1 MGKYIN
7 ILDDLTINKIAAGE
21 VVERPSSVVKE
32 LLENAI
38 DSGATQVV
46 VDITDGGKKC
56 IKISDNGSGILSSEV
71 EKCFLRHA
79 TSKIKEIDDL
89 YDLYSFGFRGEAL
102 ASISAVSNIEMITKT
117 KEEVIGTKIEL
128 SGSKIIKKEP
138 IGTKDGTTITIK
150 DLFFNTPVRAKFLKS
165 THAETI
171 NISDLINKLA
181 IGNPHVQFK
190 YVNNNKSMLTTPGD
204 NKLLS
209 VIRSIYGKE
218 ICENLIEINHKC
230 KYFKISGYIG
240 NNNIY
245 RSNKNLQHIYINKRF
260 VKSKIVLDAISE
272 AYKGIIPI
280 NKHSI
285 CFIQLTI
292 NPASID
298 VNIHPTKLEV
308 KFENEKEMYIELRD
322 ILRKTLLSVSLIGK
336 YETYDKKE
344 ETKNILVKENSNQS
358 KNIYENKEF
367 EDIKVIEKNYERP
380 IDSFMSFNDIIKSE
394 NNTEKDKEYIYE
406 KKSIANINE
415 LDNIKIIKEDSS
427 SEYIIEGNI
436 SLENSFSIEDIEK
449 LDKEKEYQESLY
461 NQDNEYE
468 ENNLTYKSSSEYIN
482 KDEYSSKFTK
492 EIGKI
497 EDNIQE
503 QFFEET
509 PSNKFSL
516 AGYNVIGTIFDT
528 YIILSKGNSMY
539 LLDQHAAHEKI
550 LYERYMDKFY
560 KSSINMQMLLDPI
573 VLELSNIDMLHVE
586 NNLDLFMKFGF
597 EIELFGKNHIMIRC
611 VPTIFGVPESEKFI
625 LQIIDNIE
633 EIKNNYELKGEKFA
647 SMACRAAIKA
657 NDRIQS
663 MEIRSLLNELET
675 CENPFTCPH
684 GRPTIV
690 EITKTEIEKMFK
702 RIM

>member
-181 IGNPHVQFK
+181 IGNPGVRIK
-190 YVNNNKSMLTTPGD
+190 YINNKKLMLNTPGD
-204 NKLLS
+204 NKLIN

-218 ICENLIEINHKC
+218 ITDNLIEVD
-230 KYFKISGYIG
+230 YEDEKIKIYGYIG

-245 RSNKNLQHIYINKRF
+245 RSNKNLQHIYINKRY
-260 VKSKIVLDAISE
+260 VRSKIILDAINES
-272 AYKGIIPI
+272 YKSIIPI
-280 NKHSI
+280 NKFGV
-285 CFIQLTI
+285 CFLNITI
-292 NPASID
+292 NPGEID

-308 KFENEKEMYIELRD
+308 KFQDEKDVYIKIRD
-322 ILRKTLLSVSLIGK
+322 LIKNKLLNISLIGK
-336 YETYDKKE
+336 YKSYT
-344 ETKNILVKENSNQS
+344 NNNENYVQ
-358 KNIYENKEF
+358 NKL
-367 EDIKVIEKNYERP
+367 NH
-380 IDSFMSFNDIIKSE
+380 
-394 NNTEKDKEYIYE
+394 
-406 KKSIANINE
+406 
-415 LDNIKIIKEDSS
+415 L
-427 SEYIIEGNI
+427 G
-436 SLENSFSIEDIEK
+436 
-449 LDKEKEYQESLY
+449 
-461 NQDNEYE
+461 
-468 ENNLTYKSSSEYIN
+468 ENNLEEKVETSSNQNINQNKIDFEYKTEPKEQDTLSLKEEPKEYNIDEREDLSSFKSFKEALEEN
-482 KDEYSSKFTK
+482 ETKDENEDYEKAQNNKFDEVSYTQIDNYNSYQEQEQSDYYSNMGYSDIKTSRNSELDSKLDEISTQGNFLETQDDTLDKIINNSQDSKFRASDFK
-492 EIGKI
+492 
-497 EDNIQE
+497 
-503 QFFEET
+503 
-509 PSNKFSL
+509 
-516 AGYNVIGTIFDT
+516 VIGTILNT
-528 YIILSKGNSMY
+528 YIVLEKGTSMY
-539 LLDQHAAHEKI
+539 LLDQHAAHEKV
-550 LYERYMDKFY
+550 LYEEYMTKF
-560 KSSINMQMLLDPI
+560 KSQSIDMQMLLDPI
-573 VLELSNIDMLHVE
+573 VIELSSVDMLDVE
-586 NNLDLFMKFGF
+586 KNLNLFMKFGF
-597 EIELFGKNHIMIRC
+597 EIEIFGDNHIMVRG
-611 VPTIFGVPESEKFI
+611 VPNIFGTAQSEKFI
-625 LQIIDNIE
+625 FQIIDNIGDLE
-633 EIKNNYELKGEKFA
+633 SSYDLKMDKIA
-647 SMACRAAIKA
+647 SMSCRAAIKA
-657 NDRIQS
+657 NDKIHFD
-663 MEIRSLLNELET
+663 EIHSLLSKMEK
-675 CENPFTCPH
+675 CENPYTCPH
-684 GRPTIV
+684 GRPSMV
-690 EITKTEIEKMFK
+690 EISKKEIEKMFK

>member
-1 MGKYIN
+1 MNRIN

-32 LLENAI
+32 LIENSI
-38 DSGATQVV
+38 DAGSTKVV
-46 VDITDGGKKC
+46 IDIQDGGKKL
-56 IKISDNGSGILSSEV
+56 IRITDNGCGIASSEV
-71 EKCFLRHA
+71 DKSFLRHA
-79 TSKIKEIDDL
+79 TSKIKNIDDL
-89 YDLYSFGFRGEAL
+89 YDLYSLGFRGEAL
-102 ASISAVSNIEMITKT
+102 ASISAVSKLEMVTKT
-117 KEEVIGTKIEL
+117 KD
-128 SGSKIIKKEP
+128 EP
-138 IGTKDGTTITIK
+138 IGTKVIVEGGKVVSKEPVGTHNGTTIIIK
-150 DLFFNTPVRAKFLKS
+150 DIFFNTPARQKFLKS

-218 ICENLIEINHKC
+218 ICENLIEINYEC

-260 VKSKIVLDAISE
+260 VKSKVVLDAISE

-322 ILRKTLLSVSLIGK
+322 ILRKTLLSASLIGK

-406 KKSIANINE
+406 KKSTANINE

-436 SLENSFSIEDIEK
+436 
-449 LDKEKEYQESLY
+449 SLY

-597 EIELFGKNHIMIRC
+597 EIELFGNNHIMIRC

>member
-1 MGKYIN
+1 MNRIN

-32 LLENAI
+32 LIENSI
-38 DSGATQVV
+38 DAGSTKVV
-46 VDITDGGKKC
+46 IDITDGGKKL
-56 IKISDNGSGILSSEV
+56 IRITDNGCGIASSEV
-71 EKCFLRHA
+71 DKSFLRHA
-79 TSKIKEIDDL
+79 TSKIKNIDDL
-89 YDLYSFGFRGEAL
+89 YDLYSLGFRGEAL
-102 ASISAVSNIEMITKT
+102 ASISAVSRLEMVTKT
-117 KEEVIGTKIEL
+117 KD
-128 SGSKIIKKEP
+128 EP
-138 IGTKDGTTITIK
+138 IGTKVLVEGGHIVSKEPVGTHNGTTIIIK
-150 DLFFNTPVRAKFLKS
+150 DIFFNTPARQKFLKS

-181 IGNPHVQFK
+181 IGNPQVQFK
-190 YVNNNKSMLTTPGD
+190 YINNNKSMLTTPGD
-204 NKLLS
+204 GKLLS
-209 VIRSIYGKE
+209 VVRSIYGKE
-218 ICENLIEINHKC
+218 ICENLIEINYEC

-322 ILRKTLLSVSLIGK
+322 ILRKTLLSSSLIGK
-336 YETYDKKE
+336 YETYEKKE
-344 ETKNILVKENSNQS
+344 PTKNILIKENNQNINLYETNDKKDIKVIDINEEKPMDS
-358 KNIYENKEF
+358 FMSLNDILNKNTENELNHNFKNIYEDNK
-367 EDIKVIEKNYERP
+367 K
-380 IDSFMSFNDIIKSE
+380 
-394 NNTEKDKEYIYE
+394 NNTNDLE
-406 KKSIANINE
+406 NIN
-415 LDNIKIIKEDSS
+415 IIKEDCSD
-427 SEYIIEGNI
+427 EYIIEGNI
-436 SLENSFSIEDIEK
+436 SIENSFSIEDIEK
-449 LDKEKEYQESLY
+449 LDNEQQSKENLYKAKDNIKENYKLNSES
-461 NQDNEYE
+461 
-468 ENNLTYKSSSEYIN
+468 IN
-482 KDEYSSKFTK
+482 KVEYSHKF
-492 EIGKI
+492 I
-497 EDNIQE
+497 ENIDNKNESVQE
-503 QFFEET
+503 QFFEEV

-516 AGYNVIGTIFDT
+516 AGYNIIGTIFDT
-528 YIILSKGNSMY
+528 YIIMNKGNSMY

-597 EIELFGKNHIMIRC
+597 EIELFGNNHIMIRC

-657 NDRIQS
+657 NDKIQII
-663 MEIRSLLNELET
+663 EIQTLLNELET

-690 EITKTEIEKMFK
+690 EITKNEIEKMFK

>member
-1 MGKYIN
+1 MNRIN

-32 LLENAI
+32 LIENSI
-38 DSGATQVV
+38 DAGSTKVV
-46 VDITDGGKKC
+46 IDIQDGGKKL
-56 IKISDNGSGILSSEV
+56 IRITDNGCGIPSSEV
-71 EKCFLRHA
+71 DKSFLRHA
-79 TSKIKEIDDL
+79 TSKIKNIDDL
-89 YDLYSFGFRGEAL
+89 YDLYSLGFRGEAL
-102 ASISAVSNIEMITKT
+102 ASISAVSKLEMVTKT
-117 KEEVIGTKIEL
+117 KD
-128 SGSKIIKKEP
+128 EP
-138 IGTKDGTTITIK
+138 IGTKVLVEGGNIVSKEPVGAHNGTTIIIK
-150 DLFFNTPVRAKFLKS
+150 DIFFNTPARQKFLKS

-190 YVNNNKSMLTTPGD
+190 YVNNNKPMLNTPGD

-209 VIRSIYGKE
+209 VVRSIYGKE
-218 ICENLIEINHKC
+218 ICENLIEINYEC

-322 ILRKTLLSVSLIGK
+322 VLRKTLLSSSLIGK
-336 YETYDKKE
+336 YETYDKKDI
-344 ETKNILVKENSNQS
+344 TKNILAKEDNQ
-358 KNIYENKEF
+358 NINLQENNDKR
-367 EDIKVIEKNYERP
+367 DIKVINIDDEKP
-380 IDSFMSFNDIIKSE
+380 IDSFMSFNDVLNNK
-394 NNTEKDKEYIYE
+394 NTEDNSKYDFKNLYE
-406 KKSIANINE
+406 KNMESNIND
-415 LDNIKIIKEDSS
+415 LNNIKIIKEDCSD
-427 SEYIIEGNI
+427 EYIIEGSINI
-436 SLENSFSIEDIEK
+436 ENSFSIEDIEK
-449 LDKEKEYQESLY
+449 LDKEQQFKDNLYESKYNNKEI
-461 NQDNEYE
+461 
-468 ENNLTYKSSSEYIN
+468 YKSNSESINKSEYSD
-482 KDEYSSKFTK
+482 KLVEKLD
-492 EIGKI
+492 
-497 EDNIQE
+497 DNIQE
-503 QFFEET
+503 QFFEDI

-516 AGYNVIGTIFDT
+516 AGYNIIGTIFDT
-528 YIILSKGNSMY
+528 YIIMNKGNSMY

-597 EIELFGKNHIMIRC
+597 EIELFGNNHIMIRC
-611 VPTIFGVPESEKFI
+611 LPTIFGVPESEKFI

-657 NDRIQS
+657 NDKIQTI
-663 MEIRSLLNELET
+663 EIKTLLNELET

-690 EITKTEIEKMFK
+690 EITKNEIEKMFK

>member
-1 MGKYIN
+1 MNRIN

-32 LLENAI
+32 LIENSI
-38 DSGATQVV
+38 DAGSTKVV
-46 VDITDGGKKC
+46 IDIADGGKKL
-56 IKISDNGSGILSSEV
+56 IRITDNGCGIPSSEV
-71 EKCFLRHA
+71 DKSFLRHA
-79 TSKIKEIDDL
+79 TSKIKNIEDL
-89 YDLYSFGFRGEAL
+89 YDLYSLGFRGEAL
-102 ASISAVSNIEMITKT
+102 ASISAVSRLEMITKT
-117 KEEVIGTKIEL
+117 KD
-128 SGSKIIKKEP
+128 EP
-138 IGTKDGTTITIK
+138 IGTKVIAEGGKIVSKEPVGAHNGTTIIIK
-150 DLFFNTPVRAKFLKS
+150 DIFFNTPARQKFLKS

-181 IGNPHVQFK
+181 IGNPKIQFK

-209 VIRSIYGKE
+209 VVRSIYGKE
-218 ICENLIEINHKC
+218 ICENLIEINYEC

-280 NKHSI
+280 NKHSV
-285 CFIQLTI
+285 CFIELTI

-322 ILRKTLLSVSLIGK
+322 ILRKTLLSSSLIGK
-336 YETYDKKE
+336 YETYEKKE
-344 ETKNILVKENSNQS
+344 ITKNILVKENNNINQNNS
-358 KNIYENKEF
+358 DINNINVVEIY
-367 EDIKVIEKNYERP
+367 DEKP
-380 IDSFMSFNDIIKSE
+380 IGSFKSFNDIISLDNEEDE
-394 NNTEKDKEYIYE
+394 NIKNKENSYEEKLIENV
-406 KKSIANINE
+406 SE
-415 LDNIKIIKEDSS
+415 LDNIKIIKEDCNN
-427 SEYIIEGNI
+427 EYIIEGHI
-436 SLENSFSIEDIEK
+436 DIKDTFSIEEIEK
-449 LDKEKEYQESLY
+449 LDNE
-461 NQDNEYE
+461 NEYE
-468 ENNLTYKSSSEYIN
+468 KDLYKSSGEYIN
-482 KDEYSSKFTK
+482 NNEYTN
-492 EIGKI
+492 KI
-497 EDNIQE
+497 TTETENTTEDTIQE
-503 QFFEET
+503 QFF
-509 PSNKFSL
+509 SNSESSKFSL
-516 AGYNVIGTIFDT
+516 ATYNVVGTIFDT
-528 YIILSKGNSMY
+528 YIIMNKGNSMY

-597 EIELFGKNHIMIRC
+597 EIELFGNNHIMIRC

-633 EIKNNYELKGEKFA
+633 EIKNNYELKGDKFA

-657 NDRIQS
+657 NDKIQS

>member
-1 MGKYIN
+1 MNRIN

-32 LLENAI
+32 LIENSI
-38 DSGATQVV
+38 DAGSTKVV
-46 VDITDGGKKC
+46 IDIQDGGKKL
-56 IKISDNGSGILSSEV
+56 IRITDNGCGIASSEV
-71 EKCFLRHA
+71 DKSFLRHA
-79 TSKIKEIDDL
+79 TSKIKNIDDL
-89 YDLYSFGFRGEAL
+89 YDLYSLGFRGEAL
-102 ASISAVSNIEMITKT
+102 ASISAVSKLEMITKT
-117 KEEVIGTKIEL
+117 KD
-128 SGSKIIKKEP
+128 EP
-138 IGTKDGTTITIK
+138 IGTKVMVEGGKIVSKEPVGSHNGTTIIIK
-150 DLFFNTPVRAKFLKS
+150 DIFFNTPARQKFLKS

-181 IGNPHVQFK
+181 IGNPKVQFK

-218 ICENLIEINHKC
+218 ICENLIDIDYEC
-230 KYFKISGYIG
+230 KYFKINGYIG

-285 CFIQLTI
+285 CFIQLKI

-322 ILRKTLLSVSLIGK
+322 ILRKTLLSASLIGK

-344 ETKNILVKENSNQS
+344 ETKNILVKEKNNHS
-358 KNIYENKEF
+358 KNIYENKEP
-367 EDIKVIEKNYERP
+367 DNIKVIEKNYEKP
-380 IDSFMSFNDIIKSE
+380 IDSFMSFNDIINSE
-394 NNTEKDKEYIYE
+394 NNKEKDKEYIYE
-406 KKSIANINE
+406 KKSTTNINE

-436 SLENSFSIEDIEK
+436 ILENSFSIEDIEK

-461 NQDNEYE
+461 NQDNEYKGK
-468 ENNLTYKSSSEYIN
+468 NSNYKSSSEYIN

-497 EDNIQE
+497 DDNIQE

-516 AGYNVIGTIFDT
+516 ARYNVIGTIFDT

-597 EIELFGKNHIMIRC
+597 EIELFGNNHIMIRC

-633 EIKNNYELKGEKFA
+633 EIKNNYELKGDKFA

-657 NDRIQS
+657 NDKIQS
-663 MEIRSLLNELET
+663 IEIKSLLNELET

>member
-181 IGNPHVQFK
+181 IGNPGVRIK
-190 YVNNNKSMLTTPGD
+190 YINNKKLMLNTPGD
-204 NKLLS
+204 NKLIN

-218 ICENLIEINHKC
+218 ITDNLIEVD
-230 KYFKISGYIG
+230 YEDEKIKIYGYIG

-245 RSNKNLQHIYINKRF
+245 RSNKNLQHIYINKRY
-260 VKSKIVLDAISE
+260 VRSKIILDAINES
-272 AYKGIIPI
+272 YKSIIPI
-280 NKHSI
+280 NKFGV
-285 CFIQLTI
+285 CFLNITI
-292 NPASID
+292 NPGEID

-308 KFENEKEMYIELRD
+308 KFQDEKDVYIKIRD
-322 ILRKTLLSVSLIGK
+322 LIKNKLLNISLIGK
-336 YETYDKKE
+336 YKSYT
-344 ETKNILVKENSNQS
+344 NNNENYVQ
-358 KNIYENKEF
+358 NKL
-367 EDIKVIEKNYERP
+367 NH
-380 IDSFMSFNDIIKSE
+380 
-394 NNTEKDKEYIYE
+394 
-406 KKSIANINE
+406 
-415 LDNIKIIKEDSS
+415 L
-427 SEYIIEGNI
+427 G
-436 SLENSFSIEDIEK
+436 
-449 LDKEKEYQESLY
+449 
-461 NQDNEYE
+461 
-468 ENNLTYKSSSEYIN
+468 ENNLEEKVETYSNQNINQNKIDFEYKTESKEQDTLSLKEEPKEYNIDEREDLSSFKSFKEALEEN
-482 KDEYSSKFTK
+482 ETKDENEDYEKAQNNKFDEVSYTQIDNYNSYQEQEQSDYYSNMGYSDIKTSRNSELDSKLDEISTQGNFLETQDDTLDKIINNSQDSKFRASDFK
-492 EIGKI
+492 
-497 EDNIQE
+497 
-503 QFFEET
+503 
-509 PSNKFSL
+509 
-516 AGYNVIGTIFDT
+516 VIGTILNT
-528 YIILSKGNSMY
+528 YIVLEKGTSMY
-539 LLDQHAAHEKI
+539 LLDQHAAHEKV
-550 LYERYMDKFY
+550 LSEEYMTKF
-560 KSSINMQMLLDPI
+560 KSQSIDMQMLLDPI
-573 VLELSNIDMLHVE
+573 VIELSSVDMLDVE
-586 NNLDLFMKFGF
+586 KNLNLFMKFGF
-597 EIELFGKNHIMIRC
+597 EIEIFGDNHIMVRG
-611 VPTIFGVPESEKFI
+611 VPNIFGTAQSEKFI
-625 LQIIDNIE
+625 FQIIDNIGDLE
-633 EIKNNYELKGEKFA
+633 SSYDLKMDKIA
-647 SMACRAAIKA
+647 SMSCRAAIKA
-657 NDRIQS
+657 NDKIHFD
-663 MEIRSLLNELET
+663 EIHSLLSKMEK
-675 CENPFTCPH
+675 CENPYTCPH
-684 GRPTIV
+684 GRPSMV
-690 EITKTEIEKMFK
+690 EISKKEIEKMFK

>member
-1 MGKYIN
+1 MANDNQIAFLCSRLKEFREKNGCTMADMAKKIDVLEGLEPGTGMNKSSISRVEGGK
-7 ILDDLTINKIAAGE
+7 TTEKT
-21 VVERPSSVVKE
+21 
-32 LLENAI
+32 LLEMARKYCKVFGMSESQTEQFLRGEKAAVPDTSALLKNSQLI
-38 DSGATQVV
+38 DELNKEYSKVVIPKVV
-46 VDITDGGKKC
+46 VD
-56 IKISDNGSGILSSEV
+56 
-71 EKCFLRHA
+71 
-79 TSKIKEIDDL
+79 
-89 YDLYSFGFRGEAL
+89 
-102 ASISAVSNIEMITKT
+102 
-117 KEEVIGTKIEL
+117 
-128 SGSKIIKKEP
+128 
-138 IGTKDGTTITIK
+138 
-150 DLFFNTPVRAKFLKS
+150 
-165 THAETI
+165 
-171 NISDLINKLA
+171 
-181 IGNPHVQFK
+181 
-190 YVNNNKSMLTTPGD
+190 
-204 NKLLS
+204 
-209 VIRSIYGKE
+209 
-218 ICENLIEINHKC
+218 
-230 KYFKISGYIG
+230 
-240 NNNIY
+240 
-245 RSNKNLQHIYINKRF
+245 
-260 VKSKIVLDAISE
+260 
-272 AYKGIIPI
+272 
-280 NKHSI
+280 
-285 CFIQLTI
+285 
-292 NPASID
+292 
-298 VNIHPTKLEV
+298 
-308 KFENEKEMYIELRD
+308 
-322 ILRKTLLSVSLIGK
+322 
-336 YETYDKKE
+336 
-344 ETKNILVKENSNQS
+344 
-358 KNIYENKEF
+358 
-367 EDIKVIEKNYERP
+367 
-380 IDSFMSFNDIIKSE
+380 
-394 NNTEKDKEYIYE
+394 
-406 KKSIANINE
+406 E

-468 ENNLTYKSSSEYIN
+468 ENNLNYKSSSEYIN

>member
-1 MGKYIN
+1 MNRIN

-32 LLENAI
+32 LIENSI
-38 DSGATQVV
+38 DAGSTKVV
-46 VDITDGGKKC
+46 IDIADGGKKL
-56 IKISDNGSGILSSEV
+56 IRITDNGCGIASSEV
-71 EKCFLRHA
+71 DKSFLRHA
-79 TSKIKEIDDL
+79 TSKIKNIDDL
-89 YDLYSFGFRGEAL
+89 YDLYSLGFRGEAL
-102 ASISAVSNIEMITKT
+102 ASISAVSRLEMVTKT
-117 KEEVIGTKIEL
+117 KEE
-128 SGSKIIKKEP
+128 P
-138 IGTKDGTTITIK
+138 IGTKVLVEGGCIVSKEPVGTHNGTTIIIK
-150 DLFFNTPVRAKFLKS
+150 DIFFNTPARQKFLKS

-181 IGNPHVQFK
+181 IGNPQVQFK

-204 NKLLS
+204 GKLLS
-209 VIRSIYGKE
+209 VVRSIYGKE
-218 ICENLIEINHKC
+218 ICENLIEINYEC

-322 ILRKTLLSVSLIGK
+322 ILRKTLLSSSLIGK
-336 YETYDKKE
+336 YETYEKKE
-344 ETKNILVKENSNQS
+344 PTKNILIKENNQNINLYETNDK
-358 KNIYENKEF
+358 KNINVI
-367 EDIKVIEKNYERP
+367 DIKDEKP
-380 IDSFMSFNDIIKSE
+380 IDSFMSLNDILKKS
-394 NNTEKDKEYIYE
+394 NNTENDLKNNFKNIYE
-406 KKSIANINE
+406 ENKKNNINDLE
-415 LDNIKIIKEDSS
+415 NIKIIKEDCSD
-427 SEYIIEGNI
+427 EYIIEGNI
-436 SLENSFSIEDIEK
+436 SIENSFSIEEIEK
-449 LDKEKEYQESLY
+449 LDNEQQYKENLYEAKDNIKE
-461 NQDNEYE
+461 N
-468 ENNLTYKSSSEYIN
+468 YKSNSESIN
-482 KDEYSSKFTK
+482 QVEYSHKFM
-492 EIGKI
+492 
-497 EDNIQE
+497 DNIDNKNENVQQ
-503 QFFEET
+503 QFFEEV

-516 AGYNVIGTIFDT
+516 AGYNIIGTIFDT
-528 YIILSKGNSMY
+528 YIIMNKGNSMY

-597 EIELFGKNHIMIRC
+597 EIELFGNNHIMIRC

-657 NDRIQS
+657 NDKIQTI
-663 MEIRSLLNELET
+663 EIQTLLNELET

-690 EITKTEIEKMFK
+690 EITKNEIEKMFK

>member
-1 MGKYIN
+1 MNRIN

-32 LLENAI
+32 LIENSI
-38 DSGATQVV
+38 DAGSTKVV
-46 VDITDGGKKC
+46 IDIQDGGKKL
-56 IKISDNGSGILSSEV
+56 IRITDNGCGIASSEV
-71 EKCFLRHA
+71 DKSFLRHA
-79 TSKIKEIDDL
+79 TSKIKNIDDL
-89 YDLYSFGFRGEAL
+89 YDLYSLGFRGEAL
-102 ASISAVSNIEMITKT
+102 ASISAVSKLEMVTKT
-117 KEEVIGTKIEL
+117 KD
-128 SGSKIIKKEP
+128 EP
-138 IGTKDGTTITIK
+138 IGTKVIVEGGKVVSKEPVGTHNGTTIIIK
-150 DLFFNTPVRAKFLKS
+150 DIFFNTPARQKFLKS

-218 ICENLIEINHKC
+218 ICENLIEINHEC

-344 ETKNILVKENSNQS
+344 ETKNILVKEN
-358 KNIYENKEF
+358 
-367 EDIKVIEKNYERP
+367 
-380 IDSFMSFNDIIKSE
+380 
-394 NNTEKDKEYIYE
+394 
-406 KKSIANINE
+406 
-415 LDNIKIIKEDSS
+415 SS